1 MLPLVPILA
10 GISALGTGVS
20 GISSIVRSI
29 GDIIEAKKKI
39 FPGGGKLQLGNGMY
53 LAARKK
59 TNGLGLYLH
68 HRRRRRQNHK
78 AKN

>member
-20 GISSIVRSI
+20 GISSI